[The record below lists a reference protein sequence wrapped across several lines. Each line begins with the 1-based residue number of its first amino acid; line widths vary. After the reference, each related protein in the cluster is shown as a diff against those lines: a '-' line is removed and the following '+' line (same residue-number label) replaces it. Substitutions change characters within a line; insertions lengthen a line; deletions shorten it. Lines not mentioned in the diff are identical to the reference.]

1 MPWPRSWTPAPR
13 AGVADDTPQLLRTS
27 PVSARSWVSAP
38 THRIGGSLSVPG
50 DKSVS
55 HRALLLGSVA
65 AAPIEVEGFLDSADC
80 RATRTAVEALGVR
93 VESIGNDRL
102 RVTGPGPRGLRD
114 PAQPLDLGNSG
125 TGIRLLTGLLAGL
138 GIKAELTGDA
148 SLRSRPMER
157 IAAPLRQMGARI
169 EATDGHPPIR
179 LHGSARGGGGLT
191 GIDYTLPVA
200 SAQVKSAILLAGLSA
215 TGTTVVRQPAVSRDH
230 TERMLQSLGA
240 PIVFDQDHAAIKGPC
255 VLSGGQIGVP
265 ADFSSAA
272 FFLVAGL
279 LRADQGLLIRGVGLN
294 PTRTGLLDILRAMG
308 GRIEIRDP
316 RQLGAEPVGDLWV
329 QRSVL
334 RGIDVPPEL
343 VPLAIDEFPILFV
356 AAAAAEGRTRVRGA
370 AELRVKESDRIAAMA
385 QALSAVGVGVNETED
400 GMDVEGGRI
409 GSGSVDSAGD
419 HRVAMAM
426 AVAGLAA
433 SGPVRISDISN
444 VDTSFPGFAG
454 LARSVG
460 FALEVEG

>member
-1 MPWPRSWTPAPR
+1 
-13 AGVADDTPQLLRTS
+13 
-27 PVSARSWVSAP
+27 
-38 THRIGGSLSVPG
+38 
-50 DKSVS
+50 
-55 HRALLLGSVA
+55 
-65 AAPIEVEGFLDSADC
+65 
-80 RATRTAVEALGVR
+80 
-93 VESIGNDRL
+93 
-102 RVTGPGPRGLRD
+102 LRD

-179 LHGSARGGGGLT
+179 LLSSARNGGGLT

-240 PIVFDQDHAAIKGPC
+240 PIVFDRDHAAIKGPC
-255 VLSGGQIGVP
+255 VLSGGHIGVP

-329 QRSVL
+329 ERSVL

-433 SGPVRISDISN
+433 SGPVRISDIRN

-460 FALEVEG
+460 FELEVGE

>member
-1 MPWPRSWTPAPR
+1 
-13 AGVADDTPQLLRTS
+13 VADDTSLLLRAS
-27 PVSARSWVSAP
+27 PVSASSWVSAP
-38 THRIGGSLSVPG
+38 THRIGGSLTVPG

-55 HRALLLGSVA
+55 HRALLLGSIA
-65 AAPIEVEGFLDSADC
+65 AGPIEVEGFLDSADC

-102 RVTGPGPRGLRD
+102 RVTGPGPRGLRE

-169 EATDGHPPIR
+169 EARDGHPPIR
-179 LHGSARGGGGLT
+179 LAGSAPRNGSLT

-215 TGTTVVRQPAVSRDH
+215 SGTTVVRQPAVSRDH

-240 PIVFDQDHAAIKGPC
+240 PIVFDQTHAAIKGPC
-255 VLSGGQIGVP
+255 VLSGGHIGVP

-279 LRADQGLLIRGVGLN
+279 LRAEEGLLIRGVGLN

-308 GRIEIRDP
+308 GRIEIRDQ

-356 AAAAAEGRTRVRGA
+356 AAAAAEGCTRVRGA
-370 AELRVKESDRIAAMA
+370 AELRVKESDRIAVMA
-385 QALSAVGVGVNETED
+385 RALSDVGVGVNETTD
-400 GMDVEGGRI
+400 GMDVEGGGLRA
-409 GSGSVDSAGD
+409 GRVDSAGD
-419 HRVAMAM
+419 HRVAMSM

-433 SGPVRISDISN
+433 TGPVQISDIRN
-444 VDTSFPGFAG
+444 VDTSFPGFAE

-460 FALEVEG
+460 FALEAEG

>member
-1 MPWPRSWTPAPR
+1 M
-13 AGVADDTPQLLRTS
+13 ADDTSQLRRTS

-55 HRALLLGSVA
+55 HRALLLGSIA

-157 IAAPLRQMGARI
+157 IAAPLRQMGAGI

-179 LHGSARGGGGLT
+179 LHGSARSGGGLT

-215 TGTTVVRQPAVSRDH
+215 IGTTVVRQPAVSRDH

-255 VLSGGQIGVP
+255 VLNGGHIGIP

-385 QALSAVGVGVNETED
+385 QALSDVGVGVNETED

-409 GSGSVDSAGD
+409 GSGSVHSAGD

-426 AVAGLAA
+426 AVAGLAS
-433 SGPVRISDISN
+433 SGPVRISDTGN

-460 FALEVEG
+460 FELEVEG

>member
-1 MPWPRSWTPAPR
+1 MTAF
-13 AGVADDTPQLLRTS
+13 A
-27 PVSARSWVSAP
+27 WVSVPAS
-38 THRIGGSLSVPG
+38 RIGGSLSVPG

-55 HRALLLGSVA
+55 HRALLLGSIA
-65 AAPIEVEGFLDSADC
+65 AGPIEVDGFLDSADC
-80 RATRTAVEALGVR
+80 RATRAAVEALGVR
-93 VESIGNDRL
+93 VESVDRDRL

-114 PAQPLDLGNSG
+114 PEGPLDMGNSG

-157 IAAPLRQMGARI
+157 IAAPLRQMGAQI
-169 EATDGHPPIR
+169 SASNGHPPIR
-179 LHGSARGGGGLT
+179 LGGPARPGAGLT

-215 TGTTVVRQPAVSRDH
+215 SGTTVVRQPAVSRDH

-240 PIVFDQDHAAIKGPC
+240 PIVFDQNHAAIKGPC
-255 VLSGGQIGVP
+255 VLSGGHIGVP

-279 LRADQGLLIRGVGLN
+279 LRADEGLLIRGVGLN
-294 PTRTGLLDILRAMG
+294 PTRTGLLDILRMMG
-308 GRIEIRDP
+308 ARIEIRDQ
-316 RQLGAEPVGDLWV
+316 RQLGAEPVADLWV
-329 QRSVL
+329 QRSDL
-334 RGIDVPPEL
+334 QGIDVPPEL
-343 VPLAIDEFPILFV
+343 VPLAIDEFPVLFV
-356 AAAAAEGRTRVRGA
+356 AAAAAHGLTRVRGA

-385 QALSAVGVGVNETED
+385 RALAGVGVSVHETDD
-400 GMDVEGGRI
+400 GMDVEGGSI
-409 GSGSVDSAGD
+409 GPGSVDSEGD
-419 HRVAMAM
+419 HRVAMSM

-433 SGPVRISDISN
+433 SGPIQISDISN
-444 VDTSFPGFAG
+444 VDTSFPGFAK

-460 FALEVEG
+460 FPLRVNG

>member
-1 MPWPRSWTPAPR
+1 
-13 AGVADDTPQLLRTS
+13 
-27 PVSARSWVSAP
+27 
-38 THRIGGSLSVPG
+38 
-50 DKSVS
+50 
-55 HRALLLGSVA
+55 
-65 AAPIEVEGFLDSADC
+65 
-80 RATRTAVEALGVR
+80 
-93 VESIGNDRL
+93 
-102 RVTGPGPRGLRD
+102 
-114 PAQPLDLGNSG
+114 
-125 TGIRLLTGLLAGL
+125 
-138 GIKAELTGDA
+138 
-148 SLRSRPMER
+148 
-157 IAAPLRQMGARI
+157 
-169 EATDGHPPIR
+169 
-179 LHGSARGGGGLT
+179 
-191 GIDYTLPVA
+191 
-200 SAQVKSAILLAGLSA
+200 
-215 TGTTVVRQPAVSRDH
+215 
-230 TERMLQSLGA
+230 MLQSLGA

-255 VLSGGQIGVP
+255 VLSGGHIGVP

-308 GRIEIRDP
+308 GRIEIRNP

-433 SGPVRISDISN
+433 SGPVRISDTGN

-460 FALEVEG
+460 FELEVAG